1 MSPNAI
7 EKIKVAKN
15 KSSQGRLESFFK
27 PAEEDHMKMLM
38 DLNEIGDMNFEKN
51 DKKEDEDDDMIVRT
65 AQIHEPHPTPTRPT
79 LTHHLFP
86 YYQHPSSEVNNE
98 YNHYGPM
105 LTQQQRQ
112 TWINQ
117 FISHS
122 IPPYDQYYPQQLINN
137 PPLVHPI
144 ANHYHPQKP
153 RIQRRTTNSSSEPTA
168 SENNNDEDNDGIAA
182 APYPWAKKK
191 PGFIHSMEYL
201 VNNKIVM
208 IGGMVNCDKCKK
220 SFKMEL
226 ELMSHYN
233 RLKSYIA
240 QEKGVMNDRA
250 PEIWL
255 NPIRPNCIYCHSD
268 KTTPVVASKDEEINW
283 LFLLLGQW
291 LGICTLTHLKFFC
304 MCTKNHRTGA
314 KDRICANNSPL
325 YRFLILAY
333 VNFVMYGEEEVGD
346 QLAVL
351 ASWTL
356 AWLGCLTLNQLLDLI
371 DTLAI

>member
-1 MSPNAI
+1 
-7 EKIKVAKN
+7 
-15 KSSQGRLESFFK
+15 
-27 PAEEDHMKMLM
+27 MKMLM

-79 LTHHLFP
+79 LTHHFFP
-86 YYQHPSSEVNNE
+86 YYQHPSSE
-98 YNHYGPM
+98 
-105 LTQQQRQ
+105 
-112 TWINQ
+112 
-117 FISHS
+117 
-122 IPPYDQYYPQQLINN
+122 
-137 PPLVHPI
+137 
-144 ANHYHPQKP
+144 KP

-168 SENNNDEDNDGIAA
+168 SENNNDDDNDGIAA

-314 KDRICANNSPL
+314 KDRVLYLTYLDLCKQLTPL
-325 YRFLILAY
+325 PLLILAY
-333 VNFVMYGEEEVGD
+333 VNFVMVKKKWEINWLFLLLGH
-346 QLAVL
+346 
-351 ASWTL
+351 
-356 AWLGCLTLNQLLDLI
+356 WLGLGVLR
-371 DTLAI
+371 

>member
-1 MSPNAI
+1 MLVAHKPKIVFPNARI
-7 EKIKVAKN
+7 AK
-15 KSSQGRLESFFK
+15 
-27 PAEEDHMKMLM
+27 DHMKMLV
-38 DLNEIGDMNFEKN
+38 DLNEVGDMDFEKN

-98 YNHYGPM
+98 YNHYRPM
-105 LTQQQRQ
+105 LMQQQRQ

-117 FISHS
+117 FISQS

-168 SENNNDEDNDGIAA
+168 SENNNDDDNDGIAA

-314 KDRICANNSPL
+314 KDRVL
-325 YRFLILAY
+325 Y
-333 VNFVMYGEEEVGD
+333 
-346 QLAVL
+346 
-351 ASWTL
+351 
-356 AWLGCLTLNQLLDLI
+356 LTYLDLCKQLTPLPLFDPRI
-371 DTLAI
+371 R